1 MRIGTRGSAL
11 ALWQA
16 RTVAHLIAESGGPA
30 CEIVVI
36 RTSGDESAAR
46 PIRRA
51 RAPAQHPSTP
61 GTSTPGTRTALQ
73 AR

>member
-16 RTVAHLIAESGGPA
+16 RTVARLIAEAGGPA

-36 RTSGDESAAR
+36 RTSGDESPGPPDSPR
-46 PIRRA
+46 
-51 RAPAQHPSTP
+51 QSTL
-61 GTSTPGTRTALQ
+61 GTSTP
-73 AR
+73 